1 MKRLL
6 TLTLWILL
14 LPFLI
19 SQSAQAAVT
28 RFDSVYFFQSEEVLL
43 QKKVVFKDV
52 ARFSRQMQSRV
63 WNVLKKVDMKPTN
76 GYLVVAVRSDG
87 EIMAW
92 LDMKPVLHEYYEYEI
107 VESIR
112 KMQPFNVDSGFVVFG
127 IKMAVETAKH
137 TQQAIP
143 EPAAWKAAKKVISDP
158 DDIEELMF
166 EVWPEE

>member
-1 MKRLL
+1 MKRVL
-6 TLTLWILL
+6 TLCLLL
-14 LPFLI
+14 LPLLL
-19 SQSAQAAVT
+19 SSPTKAAVT
-28 RFDSVYFFQSEEVLL
+28 RFDSVYFFQSEAVLV
-43 QKKVVFKDV
+43 QKKVDFKDV

-92 LDMKPVLHEYYEYEI
+92 LDMKPVLHEYYDYEI

-137 TQQAIP
+137 TQQVVPTP
-143 EPAAWKAAKKVISDP
+143 EAWKDAKKKVSDP
-158 DDIEELMF
+158 KDIEELMF
-166 EVWPEE
+166 AVWPEE